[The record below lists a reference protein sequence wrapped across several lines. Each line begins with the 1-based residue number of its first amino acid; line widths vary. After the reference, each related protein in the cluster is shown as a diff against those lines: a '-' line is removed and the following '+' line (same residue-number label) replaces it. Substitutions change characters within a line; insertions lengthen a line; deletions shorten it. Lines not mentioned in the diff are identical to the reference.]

1 MLEGRAAI
9 HRALPRLEKGTNTNL
24 VKLNEIQHQVLQL
37 GWNNPGQLPC
47 RKGPGSPG
55 EQAEG
60 EPLLQRCPA
69 ESKLSPVQHL
79 GGHIW
84 TQIQFQG
91 PHNTREMPTNWRQPE
106 EQGHVTAKERWRELG
121 LLSLEKEKPQEES
134 DGSFPLP
141 KERWGQGDTDKMEP
155 DLSQRRTVKNK
166 SREYSVQ
173 CSKGILIGNKEERFH
188 EERSSTRTGAQ
199 RRCGNLH
206 PWEFPKFH
214 MPKP

>member
-1 MLEGRAAI
+1 MKSSTKSYSWDGI
-9 HRALPRLEKGTNTNL
+9 T
-24 VKLNEIQHQVLQL
+24 L
-37 GWNNPGQLPC
+37 G
-47 RKGPGSPG
+47 S
-55 EQAEG
+55 
-60 EPLLQRCPA
+60 CPA
-69 ESKLSPVQHL
+69 GKDLGVLGGKLKGSHCCKGVLLRANYPVQHL

-106 EQGHVTAKERWRELG
+106 EQGHVTAKERWRKLG

-173 CSKGILIGNKEERFH
+173 CSKGILFGNKEKRFH
-188 EERSSTRTGAQ
+188 EEQSSTRTGAQ